1 MRPEELR
8 ALPKDELIR
17 RAETLGVPRPR
28 VLTQVELVDE
38 IVQRTTVGERRDRAR
53 GWLGKARDL
62 LARVVERG
70 LHLPDAAARFASAP
84 RPPMPRTPPPLPTV
98 TLAEIYAAQGHLP
111 RAIKVLDQVLE
122 REPGHAEA
130 LGLRARLAATLS
142 REVASAAVPAAPGAD
157 ATPVPASTPAD
168 PPADAP
174 VDAGGASPD
183 EPSMKPTDSPPTPA
197 APATPAPATTSPAAE
212 APPEARVA
220 TPARATDGPATPAM
234 GDDAAGPPTEPSGG
248 RVAPPPGVAAR
259 LGVVELAADGPV
271 AEAELAPP
279 PRPSSAQLEE
289 IEASEAELNAEAAR
303 LEADAA
309 AETTDDVALA
319 VGDAELPG
327 GYGVD
332 EIVALAVDP
341 TTAYVYWE
349 VRPARFAR
357 ARWSDPTGKLV
368 VRVLTAEVEGGHG
381 VLRSWDNE
389 VVPLAGD
396 LFVRGLPAGSEV
408 RLCIAW
414 KAGEHFVPL
423 AVAPELQMPHELVS
437 PAPVAATEV
446 AHRGPDAP
454 EPTYFQQV
462 QQAPLRPRFE
472 PRRGRLRPIA
482 VTFGA
487 PSPDRGEPV
496 RAALAGPGGAEPTYE
511 ERPDTGEPAPL
522 RRPGRV
528 TRTTRRRLGGAS
540 DLYTEEELRQQE
552 ELGELAGP
560 GKPRGGASD
569 LYGGA
574 SDLSQRG
581 G

>member
-8 ALPKDELIR
+8 ALSKDELIR

-38 IVQRTTVGERRDRAR
+38 IVQRTTVGERRERAR

-111 RAIKVLDQVLE
+111 RAIRVLDQVLE

-130 LGLRARLAATLS
+130 LGLRARLAATLAH
-142 REVASAAVPAAPGAD
+142 EAASTSVPAAPAPPAAA
-157 ATPVPASTPAD
+157 ATPLPASTSTD
-168 PPADAP
+168 PPGE
-174 VDAGGASPD
+174 AGAASPD

-197 APATPAPATTSPAAE
+197 DPAPPAQTTTSPAAE
-212 APPEARVA
+212 APPQATVA
-220 TPARATDGPATPAM
+220 TPARATAAPATTAT

-248 RVAPPPGVAAR
+248 RVPPAPGVAPH
-259 LGVVELAADGPV
+259 LGVVALAADGPV

-309 AETTDDVALA
+309 AGETTDDVALDA
-319 VGDAELPG
+319 GEAELPA

-437 PAPVAATEV
+437 PPAPAAEV
-446 AHRGPDAP
+446 AERGSDTP

-462 QQAPLRPRFE
+462 QRAPLRPRFE

-496 RAALAGPGGAEPTYE
+496 RAALAGPGGPEATYE
-511 ERPDTGEPAPL
+511 ELPGTGESTPV

-560 GKPRGGASD
+560 GKRRGGASD
-569 LYGGA
+569 LHGGA
-574 SDLSQRG
+574 SDLSQRRG
-581 G
+581 